1 MGMSVARISVSATE
15 LRAADGDAV
24 LVTAEGLRYSD
35 EVAAFL
41 RRLASVPLPTVAVVS
56 GQCDASALAVLA
68 AVSLGFVTD
77 DVAVS
82 VDAETALALGLTSS
96 LPAALGGARARGL
109 LFAESVDAA
118 TLRVCGLAQHGN
130 PEEAVRHL
138 AQPSAALLVRSLR
151 VAARSTPDQARLYD
165 AELLA

>member
-1 MGMSVARISVSATE
+1 MFIARISVSATE
-15 LRAADGDAV
+15 LRAAEGDAV
-24 LVTAEGLRYSD
+24 LITAAGLRYSD

-41 RRLASVPLPTVAVVS
+41 RRVAAVPLPTVAVVS

-77 DVAVS
+77 DVEVS
-82 VDAETALALGLTSS
+82 VDTRTVLAIGLTAS

-109 LFAESVDAA
+109 LFAESVDASG
-118 TLRVCGLAQHGN
+118 LRACGLAQSGD
-130 PEEAVRHL
+130 PEEAARRL
-138 AQPSAALLVRSLR
+138 AQPSAALLARSLR